1 MPSGTPI
8 VAAMRKPP
16 ATRQMVSAMSFAK
29 PWCECRFQPSR
40 SMEAGSARNVGD
52 TNPPK
57 VAAAQAA
64 KKSTKNATPSAI
76 RAPGVT
82 GLRGVKRL
90 LDVARVDRAA
100 DVRYGLDDADLDE
113 KLARLLEE
121 GLQLAGEELLVR
133 RPILPAQV
141 SGGFRERLARLLHVG
156 THDLVGFRRL
166 SRDHLDRLEIAVGD
180 GFRHLAVLGE
190 VLRCAAEGIH

>member
-1 MPSGTPI
+1 MTTATMRTIWKTEPTKITSSFCASPVPAHRMRSGMN
-8 VAAMRKPP
+8 A
-16 ATRQMVSAMSFAK
+16 
-29 PWCECRFQPSR
+29 
-40 SMEAGSARNVGD
+40 EAGRYREKD
-52 TNPPK
+52 
-57 VAAAQAA
+57 
-64 KKSTKNATPSAI
+64 KNATPSAI

-113 KLARLLEE
+113 ELARLLEE

-141 SGGFRERLARLLHVG
+141 SGGFRERLAR
-156 THDLVGFRRL
+156 
-166 SRDHLDRLEIAVGD
+166 
-180 GFRHLAVLGE
+180 
-190 VLRCAAEGIH
+190 